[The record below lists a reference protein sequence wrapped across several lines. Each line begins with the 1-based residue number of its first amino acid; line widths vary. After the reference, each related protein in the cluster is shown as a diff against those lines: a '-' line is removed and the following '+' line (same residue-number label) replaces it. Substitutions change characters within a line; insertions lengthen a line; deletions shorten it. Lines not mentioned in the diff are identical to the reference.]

1 MCGLHASP
9 IAEIQGK
16 IEKLLK
22 KNEKSFGNSKISSN
36 FAAVFQQVVNL
47 KRERL
52 LRKASLAQLA
62 RARDL

>member
-1 MCGLHASP
+1 MRGLNEDT

-22 KNEKSFGNSKISSN
+22 KIPKSFGNSKIMPN

-47 KRERL
+47 TLGYGCLKKPL
-52 LRKASLAQLA
+52 
-62 RARDL
+62 

>member
-1 MCGLHASP
+1 M
-9 IAEIQGK
+9 IT
-16 IEKLLK
+16 
-22 KNEKSFGNSKISSN
+22 

-47 KRERL
+47 KRGRL